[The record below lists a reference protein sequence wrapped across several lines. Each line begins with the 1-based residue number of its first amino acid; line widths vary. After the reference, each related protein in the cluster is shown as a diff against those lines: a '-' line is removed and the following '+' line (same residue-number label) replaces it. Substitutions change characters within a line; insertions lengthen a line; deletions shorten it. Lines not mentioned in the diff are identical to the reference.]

1 MEIGPIT
8 GVRAASLLSVHRIDS
23 ALRPVFEIDPSAPTA
38 DETYSSRSQTP
49 DRGLADEDSAL
60 VEDEDPESEASPTAA
75 RTGTRI
81 NFFA

>member
-8 GVRAASLLSVHRIDS
+8 GVRAVSLLSVHRVES
-23 ALRPVFEIDPSAPTA
+23 TQPPVFEIDPSARAA
-38 DETYSSRSQTP
+38 DETYSTSSQTP
-49 DRGLADEDSAL
+49 DRGLADEESNLD
-60 VEDEDPESEASPTAA
+60 EDEDTESEASVLPV